1 MKRLRSFLS
10 SMVGR
15 LFVILLLGM
24 SVAAIGAT
32 MLASTKRQQEFER
45 QNLNRIA
52 DRLQGY
58 INLLDGN
65 PELRQRLLEVGGPSV
80 RALPPGAR
88 EGKDDAALMAVLD
101 DRPGP
106 VAKAHVH
113 FTSFRSCL
121 PKLQDLLPPPK
132 PGHRRPPRE
141 RDPSFIPP
149 KCRAVELVLTDG
161 TPLKLALDSPAVAHN
176 GILAV
181 DPVFLTLLVL
191 AIAVL
196 AYVVARM
203 ASVPLQALSSAAE
216 ELGDDLQRDP
226 LPVAG
231 PREVRRAAEAFNA
244 MQQRLQRHLAE
255 RTQMLAAITHDLQ
268 TPLTRL
274 RLRLEN
280 VADEA
285 LRERLVGDLAAMQ
298 ALVREGLELAR
309 SAESA
314 EQRAPL
320 DLDSLLESIVEDTA

>member
-1 MKRLRSFLS
+1 MKRLRHFLS

-32 MLASTKRQQEFER
+32 MLATSKRQQEFER

-58 INLLDGN
+58 VNLLDGN
-65 PELRQRLLEVGGPSV
+65 PELRERLLEIGGPSV
-80 RALPPGAR
+80 RALQPGAR
-88 EGKDDAALMAVLD
+88 LGRADTALMEVLD

-106 VAKAHVH
+106 VSRAHVH
-113 FTSFRSCL
+113 FTSFRSCI
-121 PKLQDLLPPPK
+121 PKLQDLLPPPP
-132 PGHRRPPRE
+132 PGHRRHPRE
-141 RDPSFIPP
+141 RDPAFIPP
-149 KCRAVELVLTDG
+149 KCRAVDVTLNDG
-161 TPLKLALDSPAVAHN
+161 TLLKLALDSPAVAHN

-181 DPVFLTLLVL
+181 DPWFLTLLVL

-196 AYVVARM
+196 AYIVARM
-203 ASVPLQALSSAAE
+203 ASAPLQELAAAAE
-216 ELGDDLQRDP
+216 DLGDDLQRDP
-226 LPVAG
+226 LPLRG
-231 PREVRRAAEAFNA
+231 PREVQRAAEAFNA
-244 MQQRLQRHLAE
+244 MQHRLQRHLAE

-280 VADEA
+280 VSDEV
-285 LRERLVGDLAAMQ
+285 LRERLIGDLAAMQ

-314 EQRAPL
+314 EQRAAL
-320 DLDSLLESIVEDTA
+320 DLDSLLESIVE